1 MRHVHKEISIER
13 SVCDASI
20 YKRAFHTQ
28 ESGGMAD
35 TTVGRLFPLATDDY
49 RGAAWFARTFVGGKN
64 GTVEWG
70 GQASVGGYLLWFE
83 LITSYTN
90 QQLLLAS
97 AGGQP
102 PASIVLLLSLCVKW
116 D

>member
-1 MRHVHKEISIER
+1 
-13 SVCDASI
+13 
-20 YKRAFHTQ
+20 
-28 ESGGMAD
+28 MAD

-70 GQASVGGYLLWFE
+70 GQASVGDYLLWFQ
-83 LITSYTN
+83 LIASYTN

-97 AGGQP
+97 AYYYHY
-102 PASIVLLLSLCVKW
+102 VLSGTNNDDQVNCGE
-116 D
+116 

>member
-1 MRHVHKEISIER
+1 M
-13 SVCDASI
+13 
-20 YKRAFHTQ
+20 
-28 ESGGMAD
+28 
-35 TTVGRLFPLATDDY
+35 
-49 RGAAWFARTFVGGKN
+49 GGKN

-70 GQASVGGYLLWFE
+70 GQAIVGDYLLWFE
-83 LITSYTN
+83 LIASYTN

-102 PASIVLLLSLCVKW
+102 PASIVLLSLCVKW

>member
-1 MRHVHKEISIER
+1 MRRVHKEISIEK
-13 SVCDASI
+13 SVCDVSI

-28 ESGGMAD
+28 ESGCTAD

-49 RGAAWFARTFVGGKN
+49 RGAAWFARTFVGGKK

-70 GQASVGGYLLWFE
+70 GQASVGDYLLWFE
-83 LITSYTN
+83 HFTSYTN
-90 QQLLLAS
+90 QQLFWHPS
-97 AGGQP
+97 AVSRP
-102 PASIVLLLSLCVKW
+102 PVYTVLLSLCIKW